1 MSIDSLQEK
10 IRKTKNPTV
19 LELAVPECGLPAHLL
34 AESGSAAAAFGRF
47 CRELLEELKGIVPAV
62 RMPFS
67 AFALLGAEGLSELTA
82 VLKLAGGLGYYV
94 ILDAPEMLSAGAAQ
108 ETARAIWGE
117 GSAFACDALVVSAY
131 LGSDILKP
139 FLPYCEQG
147 KDLFVVI
154 RTANRSAPELQDLMT
169 GSRLVHTAA
178 ADLAARY
185 AGEKLGKFGYA
196 PVGLLVSAG
205 AADSLRTLR
214 SKYPRMFLLLDGYD
228 TPKANGKTCALAMN
242 KYGRGGVV
250 CAGGEISAAWARE
263 ETDGT
268 DYLQQAKEAAQRMKK
283 NLARYITI
291 V

>member
-19 LELAVPECGLPAHLL
+19 LELAVPECGLPAHIREE
-34 AESGSAAAAFGRF
+34 APSPAAAYSRF
-47 CRELLEELKGIVPAV
+47 CRELLGELKGTVPAV
-62 RMPFS
+62 RVSFS
-67 AFALLGAEGLSELTA
+67 GFALLGAEGMTELTA
-82 VLKLAGGLGYYV
+82 VLKLAGQLGYYV
-94 ILDAPEMLSAGAAQ
+94 LLDPPEMLSAAAAKD
-108 ETARAIWGE
+108 TAKAVFGE
-117 GSAFACDALVVSAY
+117 DSLFPCDGVTVSVY
-131 LGSDILKP
+131 LGSDSLRP
-139 FLPYCEQG
+139 FLPYCEKG
-147 KDLFVVI
+147 KDLFVVS

-205 AADSLRTLR
+205 AGDSLRNLR
-214 SKYPRMFLLLDGYD
+214 AKYPRMFLLLDGYD

-250 CAGGEISAAWARE
+250 CAGGEISAAWAGE
-263 ETDGT
+263 GTDGT
-268 DYLQQAKEAAQRMKK
+268 DYLQQAKKAAQRMKK
-283 NLARYITI
+283 NLAQYITI